1 VKQQLN
7 QPVAKIHDARSTPSM
22 THFDI
27 STLNSAQVIKGRSKL
42 PLTPY
47 DYGNKLPIIKAEDEV
62 KQAKKGVV

>member
-1 VKQQLN
+1 
-7 QPVAKIHDARSTPSM
+7 M

-47 DYGNKLPIIKAEDEV
+47 DYGNELPIIKAEDKV
-62 KQAKKGVV
+62 KQAKKGWCIWWAPGLVILNCLP